1 MKYPITASQPQL
13 WSRVTRKALY
23 APDLSESETESESFK
38 DNEKRT
44 ATSKEIAKDEG
55 IIPDS
60 VGFGISEIVADIERD
75 VRTKSLV
82 EQDVIPES
90 MEIEDDYTTPM
101 SLSRNNSQTAVN
113 EENRMSA
120 SLKRRRV
127 TEDNSDT
134 DKQKLSNK
142 RIIMS
147 WMLMDMNWVKMDSMM
162 DRATILN
169 ILRTVR

>member
-1 MKYPITASQPQL
+1 
-13 WSRVTRKALY
+13 
-23 APDLSESETESESFK
+23 
-38 DNEKRT
+38 
-44 ATSKEIAKDEG
+44 
-55 IIPDS
+55 
-60 VGFGISEIVADIERD
+60 
-75 VRTKSLV
+75 
-82 EQDVIPES
+82 

-147 WMLMDMNWVKMDSMM
+147 
-162 DRATILN
+162 
-169 ILRTVR
+169 